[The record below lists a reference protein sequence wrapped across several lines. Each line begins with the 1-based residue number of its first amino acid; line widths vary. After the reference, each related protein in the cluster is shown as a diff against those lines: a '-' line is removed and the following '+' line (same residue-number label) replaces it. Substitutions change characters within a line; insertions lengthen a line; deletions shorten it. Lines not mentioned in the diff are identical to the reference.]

1 MSIAKNKKTKTSPDY
16 GKILHDKVGEMS
28 KRQRKGLFVFVALLS
43 VILALLVTLF
53 IWKVLPRIT
62 NRVTSTAEGAA
73 INYITAVKD
82 RDFDLLCKSVIP
94 EISDSIKENAEQNG
108 GGDTV
113 FDTIYDA
120 MENNAEKIDFGEN
133 ISIEIDESSL
143 KSEEQQFEN
152 GKYNG
157 QDMTDMNVSAVTIVK
172 GDVVT
177 KGSLNESTQN
187 ITFVCVRIEK
197 KWYILTMAQTADDTS
212 WEQNTISK

>member
-1 MSIAKNKKTKTSPDY
+1 MEDSSANYK
-16 GKILHDKVGEMS
+16 
-28 KRQRKGLFVFVALLS
+28 
-43 VILALLVTLF
+43 
-53 IWKVLPRIT
+53 PRHIH
-62 NRVTSTAEGAA
+62 RRG
-73 INYITAVKD
+73 YRHKLYYRRKD

-113 FDTIYDA
+113 LTQYTTPWKT
-120 MENNAEKIDFGEN
+120 MPKKIDFGEN

-177 KGSLNESTQN
+177 KGSLNGSTQN
-187 ITFVCVRIEK
+187 ITFVCVKIEK
-197 KWYILTMAQTADDTS
+197 NGIF
-212 WEQNTISK
+212 

>member
-1 MSIAKNKKTKTSPDY
+1 MPSKTAGRY
-16 GKILHDKVGEMS
+16 
-28 KRQRKGLFVFVALLS
+28 
-43 VILALLVTLF
+43 
-53 IWKVLPRIT
+53 
-62 NRVTSTAEGAA
+62 
-73 INYITAVKD
+73 
-82 RDFDLLCKSVIP
+82 C
-94 EISDSIKENAEQNG
+94 
-108 GGDTV
+108 

-187 ITFVCVRIEK
+187 ITFVCVKIEK
-197 KWYILTMAQTADDTS
+197 NGIF
-212 WEQNTISK
+212 

>member
-1 MSIAKNKKTKTSPDY
+1 
-16 GKILHDKVGEMS
+16 
-28 KRQRKGLFVFVALLS
+28 
-43 VILALLVTLF
+43 
-53 IWKVLPRIT
+53 
-62 NRVTSTAEGAA
+62 
-73 INYITAVKD
+73 
-82 RDFDLLCKSVIP
+82 
-94 EISDSIKENAEQNG
+94 
-108 GGDTV
+108 
-113 FDTIYDA
+113 
-120 MENNAEKIDFGEN
+120 MESNAEKIDFGEN

-187 ITFVCVRIEK
+187 ITFVCVKIEK